1 MSTVGAGDNFNAGV
15 IYGLLKEGIR
25 YDTLYELDEARWDRV
40 VNYGIAFAAESCR
53 SLNNSVSREFAET
66 LKIEKEV

>member
-1 MSTVGAGDNFNAGV
+1 M
-15 IYGLLKEGIR
+15 
-25 YDTLYELDEARWDRV
+25 DEACWDRV
-40 VNYGIAFAAESCR
+40 VGYGIAFATESCR